1 MTIYIHIYIL
11 YSYMWMRCGSKQ
23 GSQEIGTMIH
33 SHGQHRVSDVGAR
46 SCFLF
51 PRFTDSPV
59 TQVVLETDFS
69 IETTNPNQT
78 HSKCIFI
85 HILYKYK
92 IWWQLL
98 SFLGFLQ
105 TQTNNLARHGT
116 HLLPYMLDL
125 TLQICIDGILF
136 SSRHTLRRHL
146 NGSRYRPF
154 GRSW

>member
-1 MTIYIHIYIL
+1 MTIYIHIYIY

-98 SFLGFLQ
+98 SFLGSCKHKQQSRL
-105 TQTNNLARHGT
+105 GT
-116 HLLPYMLDL
+116 APIFCLTCSIWPPDL
-125 TLQICIDGILF
+125 YW
-136 SSRHTLRRHL
+136 RHTLQQPAYPAQAL